1 MVTYNGSVSFSTV
14 KNKMDVMNAYDFA
27 CMQKEIM
34 AGNTKEVDGEMV
46 DEFEYFYLKNGLTLD
61 DYKTMKNY
69 NWQDEIYRTALSHN
83 HHVALSGGTD
93 KMD

>member
-46 DEFEYFYLKNGLTLD
+46 DEFEYFYLK
-61 DYKTMKNY
+61 
-69 NWQDEIYRTALSHN
+69 
-83 HHVALSGGTD
+83 TD
-93 KMD
+93 